1 MERPGISRLHLQAIV
16 DGASQGVLLVD
27 REFRIAYCNRFMELH
42 GGRTAAE
49 IEGRSIFECF
59 PELPQAWLTK
69 KLQSVLLL
77 DNFSF
82 TNWLDRP
89 YLFRLDHDRPITGG
103 VDCMRQDCTFFPVH
117 DAAGVPEYV
126 CITISDATDSALYHA
141 QLQQAL
147 LEVEDLSR
155 HDSLT
160 GVANRRQ
167 LDQMLQA
174 ELSRAMRYG
183 GLFSVLLFDIDHF
196 KAINDMYGHLAG
208 DEVLR
213 QVVGVVSANIR
224 TIDLLARYGG
234 DEFVV
239 IEPVTG
245 ESNAA
250 VHAERLRA
258 AIAANTVVFEGR
270 AIPITVSIGVA
281 EYVSGLKSPDE
292 LMGRCD
298 RALYAA
304 KAARRN
310 CVVRFSSVVCQS
322 SRQDI

>member
-1 MERPGISRLHLQAIV
+1 MERSGISRLHLQAIV

-42 GGRTAAE
+42 GGRPAAE

-103 VDCMRQDCTFFPVH
+103 VDCMRQDCVFFPVH

-126 CITISDATDSALYHA
+126 CITISDATDSALYHG

-160 GVANRRQ
+160 GAGNRRH
-167 LDQMLQA
+167 LDSVLQA
-174 ELSRAMRYG
+174 EFSRSKRYG
-183 GLFSVLLFDIDHF
+183 GAFSVLMFDLDNF
-196 KAINDMYGHLAG
+196 KVINDRYGHLAG

-213 QVVGVVSANIR
+213 KVACVVSSNIR
-224 TIDLLARYGG
+224 TIDFCARYGG
-234 DEFVV
+234 DEFVI
-239 IEPVTG
+239 IEPATC
-245 ESNAA
+245 ENNAA
-250 VHAERLRA
+250 IHAERLRT
-258 AIAANTVVFEGR
+258 AIAASPVVFGNDT
-270 AIPITVSIGVA
+270 IQITVSIGVA
-281 EYVSGLKSPDE
+281 EYTSGLTSPAD
-292 LMGRCD
+292 LLGLCD
-298 RALYAA
+298 KALYVA
-304 KAARRN
+304 KAAGRN
-310 CVVRFSSVVCQS
+310 CVTTYSSVVSQS
-322 SRQDI
+322 PRQDS